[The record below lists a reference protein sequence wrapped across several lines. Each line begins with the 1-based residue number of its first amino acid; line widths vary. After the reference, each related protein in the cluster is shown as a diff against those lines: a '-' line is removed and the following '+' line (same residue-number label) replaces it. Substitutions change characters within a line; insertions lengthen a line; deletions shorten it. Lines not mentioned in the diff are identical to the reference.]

1 MQNPFYVLISDFTL
15 SDVDMEGD
23 ENEQEEYVVTFRG
36 NIVPYSSVTQEMILQ
51 MSAEEKEEYIMV
63 GKRWYADN
71 FE

>member
-1 MQNPFYVLISDFTL
+1 
-15 SDVDMEGD
+15 MEGD